1 MRVFRD
7 YYDRLARG
15 VRDPESLA
23 ITLFTNRLLS
33 REERDQ
39 VITPQNITPLCRA
52 TTLLGAVESRIA
64 VEQSS
69 RPLTVFCQ
77 VIENS
82 PGLCVVAKEM
92 KKNLGGC

>member
-1 MRVFRD
+1 MRVFCD

-39 VITPQNITPLCRA
+39 VITPQNVTSLFRA

-64 VEQSS
+64 AEQSS
-69 RPLTVFCQ
+69 RPLKVFCQ
-77 VIENS
+77 AIGNC

-92 KKNLGGC
+92 KNNLGG